1 MAEGGVALL
10 MQLSDIRVTFV
21 RRRPV
26 FEKKYLSS
34 RLYEHPPLKGQFRIS
49 YASPDRLA
57 RSLYTSPCWLGCNC
71 LGWKCAG
78 NRDRKYIRNLWRR
91 TATVHRA
98 RSEPRLVSKRTSQTP
113 FAAWGSVVSSRC
125 IIFYNISEKRIADR
139 RLRILLRTRAS
150 QVLSGNRTILFRTV
164 IISFAY

>member
-1 MAEGGVALL
+1 MLWRKEVLR
-10 MQLSDIRVTFV
+10 SWCNFWYKSFV

-34 RLYEHPPLKGQFRIS
+34 RLYKHLSLKGQFCIS

-57 RSLYTSPCWLGCNC
+57 RSPYTSPCWLGCNC

-91 TATVHRA
+91 MATVHRTCG
-98 RSEPRLVSKRTSQTP
+98 ELRLVSKRTSRTL
-113 FAAWGSVVSSRC
+113 FAAWNSVV
-125 IIFYNISEKRIADR
+125 
-139 RLRILLRTRAS
+139 
-150 QVLSGNRTILFRTV
+150 LSIILFS
-164 IISFAY
+164 IIYRRNVLPIVDFESF